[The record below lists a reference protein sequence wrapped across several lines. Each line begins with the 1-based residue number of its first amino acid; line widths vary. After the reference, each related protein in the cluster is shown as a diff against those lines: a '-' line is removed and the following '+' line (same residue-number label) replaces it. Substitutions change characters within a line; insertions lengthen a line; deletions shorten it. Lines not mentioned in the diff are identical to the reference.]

1 MTQTDNRQTPLISAR
16 GVVISADGRRIVD
29 GVDLE
34 IHRGEIVTL
43 IGPNGAGKTTLCR
56 ALIGIVDSHGG
67 TITRAEGLRVGYVP
81 QRFEFDG
88 LIPMSVAR
96 FMSLTAPVREQEID
110 RLLEET
116 GISHLKQAD
125 MATLSGG
132 EFQRAALARALAR
145 EPDLL
150 VLDEP
155 AQGVDIAGEAR
166 VYQLIDDVSKK
177 RGCAVLMV
185 SHDLHVVMAAS
196 DRIVC
201 LNRHICCQGVPE
213 TVARHPEYARL
224 FGAATASAL
233 GLYAHDHDHSHD
245 VSGRVSEDGGAP
257 EPTGGAHDA

>member
-1 MTQTDNRQTPLISAR
+1 MTQTDNRQTLLISAR
-16 GVVISADGRRIVD
+16 GVTVSADGRRIVD
-29 GVDLE
+29 GVDLD
-34 IHRGEIVTL
+34 IRRGEIVTL

-56 ALIGIVDSHGG
+56 ALIGIAHTDGG
-67 TITRAEGLRVGYVP
+67 TITRADKLRIGYVP

-88 LIPMSVAR
+88 LIPLSVAR
-96 FMSLTAPVREQEID
+96 FMSLTRPVAGAEID

-116 GISHLKQAD
+116 RIAHLKHAD
-125 MATLSGG
+125 ISSLSGG

-145 EPDLL
+145 APDLL

-166 VYQLIDDVSKK
+166 VYRLIEDISKQ

-196 DRIVC
+196 DRVVC
-201 LNRHICCQGVPE
+201 LNRHVCCQGVPDA
-213 TVARHPEYARL
+213 VARHPEYARL
-224 FGAATASAL
+224 FGDAGVSAL

-245 VSGRVSEDGGAP
+245 VSGRIKAHAGGP
-257 EPTGGAHDA
+257 KREEGAR